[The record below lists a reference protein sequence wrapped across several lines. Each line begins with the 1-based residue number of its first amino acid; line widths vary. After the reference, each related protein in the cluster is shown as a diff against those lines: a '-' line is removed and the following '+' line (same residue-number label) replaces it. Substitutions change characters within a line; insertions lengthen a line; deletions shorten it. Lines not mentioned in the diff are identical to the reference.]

1 MRLWSRLKFLARNLL
16 RKQQLESQLDEE
28 LRSYTAMVADQKIA
42 DGMPASEARRTTL
55 ADLGGIEQVKQSV
68 RDRRTGIGLELLW
81 QDVRYALRQL
91 HRNRAFTMTAVITLA
106 LGIGATTAIFSA
118 VYALLLRPLPY
129 PDAGRLMYI
138 SAPTP
143 RSHFDVLASQ
153 DFVAGQTST
162 KSFKDFAGY
171 YYYYNQNLT
180 GPAGP
185 SRVRSVNVTANFLP
199 MLGVVP
205 QLGRL
210 FAQGEDRPA
219 GPPVIVISNHFW
231 RTYFHADP
239 AVLGKSLAINGKPLT
254 VIGVLPPH
262 FSFPDLTLEPD
273 VYAAADLDRDTTIA
287 ADKPMIG
294 IQPIVRLRPHVSVE
308 HAQAE
313 LQAFYLARFHKIP
326 AELRSFF
333 VGRRISLQPL
343 RRHIAGDNRK
353 PLIILLACVAA
364 VLLIACV
371 NVANLQL
378 ARAVSRRHETA
389 LRGALGA
396 SRLRLIR
403 QSLVESFILSSLAGA
418 LGLLI
423 AFVITTLVR
432 NNAAF
437 GTSPSSSRI
446 ARLLQL
452 PFGKL
457 SATIY
462 VDGWILAFTIGLA
475 VLTTFLFGLAPAVS
489 GTRLDLR
496 NALQSAAMRV
506 TQAREQRFLRHSL
519 LVVEIAIAVVLLAS
533 AGLLVRSFVNVMHY
547 DSGFDSSDTL
557 TGTTLLFG
565 PRYQHSDGNGMPASS
580 PALVRIFIDNLL
592 PRLQALPSVQSA
604 AVASVLP
611 LGQVHD
617 TAITFGPPTPPPPVA
632 TWITTP
638 NISATPDYF
647 HVIGATIV
655 QGRSFSSNDTADS
668 PAVAIVNRAFAIQY
682 FAGYVLGKQFNWI
695 VGRNGVTQLTIV
707 GIVNDIRHNN
717 GLEQQVQP
725 EFYIPESQSPS
736 DEVNIALRSTADP
749 TLLANAMRKAVLAVD
764 PEQPVFDIQTMDQRV
779 SSQIAQRRL
788 IMLLIAC
795 FALLAVILSAVGVYG
810 VFAYSVSQRT
820 QEMGI
825 RLALGA
831 SRSGLLG
838 LIVLQAARL
847 IALGGI
853 LGITAALA
861 LSKLLA
867 SMLVGVKPHDAVSF
881 SLAWILMTVVALVAS
896 TIPASGAART
906 DLISV
911 LHTE

>member
-1 MRLWSRLKFLARNLL
+1 MRLWAWIKSLSRNLL
-16 RKQQLESQLDEE
+16 RRQQSEIQLEDEVRAYAE
-28 LRSYTAMVADQKIA
+28 MIAEDKIA
-42 DGMPASEARRTTL
+42 AGIPPSEARRTTL
-55 ADLGGIEQVKQSV
+55 AELGGIEQVKQSV
-68 RDRRTGIGLELLW
+68 RDHRAGAGLELLW

-91 HRNRAFTMTAVITLA
+91 RRNRAFTLTAVTTLG

-138 SAPTP
+138 SAQTP
-143 RSHFDVLASQ
+143 RSHFEVLASQ

-162 KSFKDFAGY
+162 KSFEQFAGY

-180 GPAGP
+180 SPAGP
-185 SRVRSVNVTANFLP
+185 SRVHGVNVTANFLP
-199 MLGVVP
+199 MLGAVP

-210 FAQGEDRPA
+210 FTEDDDRPT
-219 GPPVIVISNHFW
+219 GPPVIMISNHFW

-239 AVLGKSLAINGKPLT
+239 GVLGKSIAINGKPLI
-254 VIGVLPPH
+254 VIGVLPSH
-262 FSFPDLTLEPD
+262 FSFPDLAYEPD

-294 IQPIVRLRPHVSVE
+294 MQPIVRLRPHVSLE
-308 HAQAE
+308 QAQAE
-313 LQAFYLARFHKIP
+313 LRAFYLARFQKIP

-333 VGRRISLQPL
+333 AGREISLQPL
-343 RRHIAGDNRK
+343 QRHMTGDNRK
-353 PLIILLACVAA
+353 PLVILLACVVA

-403 QSLVESFILSSLAGA
+403 QSLVESLVLSLLAGA

-432 NNAAF
+432 NNAAL
-437 GTSPSSSRI
+437 GTSPSSSRLTQ
-446 ARLLQL
+446 LLQL

-457 SATIY
+457 STTIN
-462 VDGWILAFTIGLA
+462 VDGWVLAFTISLA
-475 VLTTFLFGLAPAVS
+475 VLTTFLFGLAPAIS

-506 TQAREQRFLRHSL
+506 TQAREQRILGHGL

-547 DSGFDSSDTL
+547 DAGFNASDTL
-557 TGTTLLFG
+557 TGTTVLFG
-565 PRYQHSDGNGMPASS
+565 PRYQRPGNDGIPASS
-580 PALVRIFIDNLL
+580 PDLVRNFIDDLL
-592 PRLQALPSVQSA
+592 PRLQALPGVQSA
-604 AVASVLP
+604 AIASVLP
-611 LGQVHD
+611 LGEVHD
-617 TAITFGPPTPPPPVA
+617 TAVTFGPPAPPPPMAKWETV
-632 TWITTP
+632 P
-638 NISATPDYF
+638 NISVTPEYF
-647 HVIGATIV
+647 RTVGTTII
-655 QGRSFSSNDTADS
+655 QGRSFTVNDAAAS
-668 PAVAIVNRAFAIQY
+668 PAVAIVNRAFAKHY
-682 FAGYVLGKQFNWI
+682 FTDNALGKQFNQI
-695 VGRNGVTQLTIV
+695 VGRNEFAALTIV
-707 GIVNDIRHNN
+707 GIVNDVRRN
-717 GLEQQVQP
+717 GLEQQVRP
-725 EFYIPESQSPS
+725 EFYMPEAQSPS
-736 DEVNIALRSTADP
+736 DEVNIALRSSADP
-749 TLLANAMRKAVLAVD
+749 ILLANAMRKAVLAVD
-764 PEQPVFDIQTMDQRV
+764 PQQPLFDIETMDQRV
-779 SSQIAQRRL
+779 SDQVAQRRL
-788 IMLLIAC
+788 LMLLIAC

-831 SRSGLLG
+831 SRRKLLG
-838 LIVLQAARL
+838 LIVAQAARL

-853 LGITAALA
+853 LGIAAALA

-867 SMLVGVKPHDAVSF
+867 SMLVGVKPHDALSF
-881 SLAWILMTVVALVAS
+881 SLAWILMTVVALLAS
-896 TIPASGAART
+896 TIPASHAART

-911 LHTE
+911 LHSE